1 MFSFPHVP
9 VFLPKLETCLTTRKG
24 PTFKHCEAGYLVI
37 LPTKTHKGMP
47 TTGRIFGTSGVRHV
61 GPCWANICVWPVH
74 LRPESRKCERWQPD
88 HIHHG
93 WRRCRWS
100 ISSTFSQGRRFGRKG
115 TFFLS
120 DFELMT
126 LVAEGSHWCLL
137 CGDCITHLTDVQ
149 YIHQMFVSPSPII
162 WYNLI

>member
-1 MFSFPHVP
+1 MTLVYLCGISDPFLEMFSFPHVP

-24 PTFKHCEAGYLVI
+24 PTFKHCEAGYPVI
-37 LPTKTHKGMP
+37 LPTKALKGRMS

-93 WRRCRWS
+93 RRRCRWS
-100 ISSTFSQGRRFGRKG
+100 ISSTSSQGRRLSRKG
-115 TFFLS
+115 IL
-120 DFELMT
+120 
-126 LVAEGSHWCLL
+126 AAGSCWWLL
-137 CGDCITHLTDVQ
+137 WDCITHHHTEVNVL
-149 YIHQMFVSPSPII
+149 
-162 WYNLI
+162 